1 MPKKKTGARKK
12 AERQKE
18 RQKNIRA
25 AERDITKQPCN
36 FLMPPEIVQLY
47 SPLLQNCSP
56 DTSWLEYIGAS
67 TLVVHC
73 VCKYSLCHKRPE
85 HFAISAI
92 VSRRLLNVEPVVG
105 KTKCMMKSG
114 DCVVKHPGNY
124 PTGLGMVG
132 AICDFCEAWV
142 CHGKKCLT
150 THACVC
156 PLKDGECFE
165 CKRGVWDH
173 GASCNKLGQ
182 YSCLRCK
189 ACYCDTHV
197 RRKGIKYI
205 RGQAFPCPKCS
216 HPTLET
222 KDLSMSTRHV
232 DFGRQR
238 NFVDD
243 DDYDGD
249 YSSSFGNYAS
259 YSYGQGSSYNDD
271 DDYDDDGSESE
282 EESEDSDESEEDDEE
297 ENSEDQEEAS
307 KQEDENDVT
316 QCAQKVGE
324 LSTGT

>member
-36 FLMPPEIVQLY
+36 FLMECDKCCRSQKTRAFCYFCNSVQKIT
-47 SPLLQNCSP
+47 QC
-56 DTSWLEYIGAS
+56 GA
-67 TLVVHC
+67 C
-73 VCKYSLCHKRPE
+73 
-85 HFAISAI
+85 
-92 VSRRLLNVEPVVG
+92 G

-173 GASCNKLGQ
+173 GGRVFKCSFCQNCLCEDDQFEHQASCQILESENYKCASCNKLGQ